1 MNSRKVC
8 IKNYLRYDETTVI
21 CRKKQ
26 NEQKNKQKW
35 KSFENNRL
43 KTRPMPLNW
52 VKKSEERERATKQI
66 IRPCSRV
73 LPRGK
78 NNMHNS
84 A

>member
-1 MNSRKVC
+1 
-8 IKNYLRYDETTVI
+8 
-21 CRKKQ
+21 
-26 NEQKNKQKW
+26 
-35 KSFENNRL
+35 
-43 KTRPMPLNW
+43 MPLNGE
-52 VKKSEERERATKQI
+52 KKSEEKRERATKQI